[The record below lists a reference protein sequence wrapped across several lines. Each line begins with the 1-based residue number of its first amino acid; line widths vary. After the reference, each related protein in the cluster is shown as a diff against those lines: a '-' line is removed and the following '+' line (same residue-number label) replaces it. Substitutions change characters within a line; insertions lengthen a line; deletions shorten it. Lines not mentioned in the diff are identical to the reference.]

1 MPTTRIAILG
11 PVAFLG
17 GGPSPASALNTACR
31 CEAPAIGSVIT
42 VPRPTP

>member
-11 PVAFLG
+11 PVAFG
-17 GGPSPASALNTACR
+17 GGPLPAIALNTACR